1 MKNFKFLNVTLV
13 IVLMTTILTGC
24 GSKNVSKSTQPIT
37 LNIIDVSGSMQ
48 LVGDSIDQFK
58 AANPDLIGD
67 VVVKKSTAL
76 EVPSLLKAQIL
87 SEDMKTNLIFTGI
100 DGLSTCIDRDVIEN
114 IMPAYGSRFPDLESN
129 YSSGAKATYDL
140 VKGYAITYVYSP
152 SGPFFTYNPDTV
164 QNIPK
169 TPDELLAFAKA
180 NPGKFT
186 YARPAGSGPGRIF
199 LQGLPY
205 ILGDKDPKDPKTWD
219 KTWAYLKELNQYID
233 YYPAKTG
240 TTFTELKD
248 GKRSIIASQLGWD
261 MNQRIIGGIP
271 QTYQGF
277 VLNNTTLVAD
287 AQYMAIPKG
296 LSDEQKNVVLKL
308 MAWLMMPKMQ
318 AITYDSGYFYPGPSV
333 KNVSLDMA
341 PKESQ
346 DKIKPAI
353 RQSYEDSINTL
364 PNSTQLDT
372 TKFMDALNMWDQLF
386 GTKVKR

>member
-87 SEDMKTNLIFTGI
+87 SEDMQTNLIFTGI

-308 MAWLMMPKMQ
+308 MAWLMTPKMQ

>member
-13 IVLMTTILTGC
+13 IVFMTTILTGC
-24 GSKNVSKSTQPIT
+24 GSKNVSKAMQPIT

-87 SEDMKTNLIFTGI
+87 SEDMQTNLIFTGI

-114 IMPAYGSRFPDLESN
+114 IMTAYSSRFPDLESN

-140 VKGYAITYVYSP
+140 VKGYGITYVYSP

-277 VLNNTTLVAD
+277 ILNNTTLVAD

-308 MAWLMMPKMQ
+308 MAWLMTPKMQ
-318 AITYDSGYFYPGPSV
+318 AITYDSGYLYPGPSV

>member
-100 DGLSTCIDRDVIEN
+100 YGLSTCIDRDVIEN
-114 IMPAYGSRFPDLESN
+114 IMPTYGSRFPDLESN

-240 TTFTELKD
+240 TTFTELKA

-308 MAWLMMPKMQ
+308 MAWLMTPKMQ

>member
-114 IMPAYGSRFPDLESN
+114 IMPTYGSRFPDLESN

-205 ILGDKDPKDPKTWD
+205 ILGDRDPKDPKTWD

-240 TTFTELKD
+240 TTFTELKA

-296 LSDEQKNVVLKL
+296 LSDEQKNIVLKL
-308 MAWLMMPKMQ
+308 MAWLMTPKMQ

-386 GTKVKR
+386 GTKVRR

>member
-308 MAWLMMPKMQ
+308 MAWLMTPKMQ

>member
-13 IVLMTTILTGC
+13 IVFMTTILTGC
-24 GSKNVSKSTQPIT
+24 GSKNVSKAMQPIT

-308 MAWLMMPKMQ
+308 MAWLMTPKMQ

>member
-240 TTFTELKD
+240 TTFTELKA

-308 MAWLMMPKMQ
+308 MAWLMTPKMQ

-386 GTKVKR
+386 GTKVRR

>member
-114 IMPAYGSRFPDLESN
+114 IMPTYGSRFPDLESN

-240 TTFTELKD
+240 TTFTELKA

-296 LSDEQKNVVLKL
+296 LSDEQKNIVLKL
-308 MAWLMMPKMQ
+308 MAWLMTPKMQ

-386 GTKVKR
+386 GTKVRR

>member
-1 MKNFKFLNVTLV
+1 MKKLKFLNIPLV
-13 IVLMTTILTGC
+13 IVFMTAMLTGC
-24 GSKNVSKSTQPIT
+24 GSKNVSKSKQPIT

-48 LVGDSIDQFK
+48 LVGDAIDQFK

-67 VVVKKSTAL
+67 VIVKKSTAL

-87 SEDMKTNLIFTGI
+87 SENMQTDLIFTGI

-114 IMPAYGSRFPDLESN
+114 IMPTYSSSFPNLESN
-129 YSSGAKATYDL
+129 YSTGAKATYDL
-140 VKGYAITYVYSP
+140 VKGYGITYVYSP
-152 SGPFFTYNPDTV
+152 SGPLFTYNPDVV
-164 QNIPK
+164 QNVPK
-169 TPDELLAFAKA
+169 TPEELLAFVKG

-186 YARPAGSGPGRIF
+186 YARPASSGPGRIF

-205 ILGDKDPKDPKTWD
+205 ILGDKNPKDPKTWD
-219 KTWAYLKELNQYID
+219 KTWAYLKELNQYVD

-248 GKRSIIASQLGWD
+248 GKRSIISSQLGWD

-271 QTYQGF
+271 QNYQGF
-277 VLNNTTLVAD
+277 MLNNTTLVAD
-287 AQYMAIPKG
+287 AQYMALPKM
-296 LSDEQKNVVLKL
+296 LSDEQKNAVLKL
-308 MAWLMMPKMQ
+308 MEWLMSVKMQ
-318 AITYDSGYFYPGPSV
+318 AITYDSGYFYPGPSI
-333 KNVSLDMA
+333 KDVSLDMA

-353 RQSYEDSINTL
+353 RQSYEDSIKSL
-364 PNSTQLDT
+364 PTSTQLDT
-372 TKFMDALNMWDQLF
+372 SNFMEALNMWDQLF

>member
-24 GSKNVSKSTQPIT
+24 GSKNVSKSTHPIT

-114 IMPAYGSRFPDLESN
+114 IMPTYGSRFPDLESN

-277 VLNNTTLVAD
+277 ILNNTTLVAD

-308 MAWLMMPKMQ
+308 MAWLMTPKMQ

>member
-13 IVLMTTILTGC
+13 IVFMTTILTGC

-87 SEDMKTNLIFTGI
+87 SEDMQTNLIFTGI

-277 VLNNTTLVAD
+277 VFNNTTLVSD

-308 MAWLMMPKMQ
+308 MAWLMTPKMQ

>member
-58 AANPDLIGD
+58 AANPNLIGD

-308 MAWLMMPKMQ
+308 MAWLMTPKMQ

>member
-114 IMPAYGSRFPDLESN
+114 IMPTYGSRFPDLESN

-240 TTFTELKD
+240 TTFTELKA

-308 MAWLMMPKMQ
+308 MAWLMTPKMQ

>member
-13 IVLMTTILTGC
+13 IVLITTILTGC

-114 IMPAYGSRFPDLESN
+114 IMPTYGSRFPDLESN

-240 TTFTELKD
+240 TTFTELKA

-308 MAWLMMPKMQ
+308 MAWLMTPKMQ

>member
-58 AANPDLIGD
+58 ATNPDLIGD

-308 MAWLMMPKMQ
+308 MAWLMTPKMQ

>member
-114 IMPAYGSRFPDLESN
+114 IMPTYGSRFPDLESN

-186 YARPAGSGPGRIF
+186 YARPTGSGPGRIF

-240 TTFTELKD
+240 TTFTELKA

-308 MAWLMMPKMQ
+308 MAWLMTPKMQ